1 MNQYLKD
8 IFKIPLL
15 GKITPS
21 PLRLTLTIYSLIV
34 LYRVNNKNKTIEID
48 LLEIIIVS
56 LFPAF
61 FIGYIAAVSPEY
73 LNILQPMNTV
83 TGEKIELGFFN
94 EIENLSKDK
103 KRLLFIFIPIYVLAT
118 YQLNKKLIHKLYNYF
133 ASKF

>member
-73 LNILQPMNTV
+73 LNILQPEITI
-83 TGEKIELGFFN
+83 TGKKIELGFLN
-94 EIENLSKDK
+94 EIKNLSKDK

>member
-8 IFKIPLL
+8 IFKIPFV

-34 LYRVNNKNKTIEID
+34 LYRVNNKNKTLEIN

-61 FIGYIAAVSPEY
+61 FLGYIAAVSPEY

-118 YQLNKKLIHKLYNYF
+118 YQLNKQLIHKLYNYI

>member
-21 PLRLTLTIYSLIV
+21 PLRLTLIIYSLIV
-34 LYRVNNKNKTIEID
+34 LYRVNNKNDAIEID

-61 FIGYIAAVSPEY
+61 FLGYIATVSPEY
-73 LNILQPMNTV
+73 LNI
-83 TGEKIELGFFN
+83 F
-94 EIENLSKDK
+94 
-103 KRLLFIFIPIYVLAT
+103 
-118 YQLNKKLIHKLYNYF
+118 QLV
-133 ASKF
+133 SD

>member
-48 LLEIIIVS
+48 LLEIIIVT
-56 LFPAF
+56 LFTAF
-61 FIGYIAAVSPEY
+61 FIGYIAAVSNEY
-73 LNILQPMNTV
+73 LNILQPESTI
-83 TGEKIELGFFN
+83 TGKKIELGFLN
-94 EIENLSKDK
+94 EIKNLSKDK

>member
-8 IFKIPLL
+8 IFKIPFV

-34 LYRVNNKNKTIEID
+34 LYRVNNKNKTLEIN

-61 FIGYIAAVSPEY
+61 FLGYIAAVSPEY

>member
-61 FIGYIAAVSPEY
+61 FFG
-73 LNILQPMNTV
+73 
-83 TGEKIELGFFN
+83 
-94 EIENLSKDK
+94 
-103 KRLLFIFIPIYVLAT
+103 IYC
-118 YQLNKKLIHKLYNYF
+118 
-133 ASKF
+133 

>member
-34 LYRVNNKNKTIEID
+34 LYRVNNKNKTLEIN

-61 FIGYIAAVSPEY
+61 FLGYIAAVSPEY